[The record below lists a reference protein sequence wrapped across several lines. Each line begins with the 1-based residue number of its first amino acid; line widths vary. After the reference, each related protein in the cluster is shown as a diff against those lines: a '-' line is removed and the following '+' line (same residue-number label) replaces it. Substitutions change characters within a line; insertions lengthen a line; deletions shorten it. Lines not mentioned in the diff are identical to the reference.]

1 MGIEDGAASIGA
13 GSTGDC
19 NSFITD
25 RILLPATLSI
35 VSNSCADFSALVI
48 FFCCT
53 ASTAVTGGGSLD
65 VRGRIWNGGVD
76 GGGGGGVSEED
87 DEGR

>member
-1 MGIEDGAASIGA
+1 MGGIEDAAA
-13 GSTGDC
+13 AAVSTGDC

-53 ASTAVTGGGSLD
+53 AYTAVTGGGSLD
-65 VRGRIWNGGVD
+65 VSGRIWNGGVD
-76 GGGGGGVSEED
+76 GGVVVSE
-87 DEGR
+87 GR

>member
-1 MGIEDGAASIGA
+1 MGEIEDVAAA
-13 GSTGDC
+13 VSTGDC

-53 ASTAVTGGGSLD
+53 ASTAVTGGGLLAVS
-65 VRGRIWNGGVD
+65 GRIWNGGVD
-76 GGGGGGVSEED
+76 GGGGDVSEED
-87 DEGR
+87 EGK